1 MHKTKKKWGNE
12 GLGLTNSPII
22 DFLCHMPF
30 LTVTICLLAAY
41 GVLMALYT
49 RGYWRMR
56 PFAAGSKVP
65 KSKFSVIIPARN
77 EASNIEDCITGIL
90 AQKYPAHLF
99 DIIVVDDFSE
109 DETAQVVSKI
119 ALQHNNVRLLQLKDF
134 TNNENLIAY
143 KKRAIEIAINEAS
156 GDWIVTTDAD
166 CSVTT
171 NWLATYDAYIQE
183 HDCVMMAAPVAYTNT
198 GSLLSIFQVLD
209 FISLQGITAAAV
221 ASGSHTLCNGANLCY
236 SKKAFESV
244 GKFSGIDHLPSGDDM
259 LLMHKMKKSYPGKI
273 GYLFAQ
279 EAVVTT
285 APSATL
291 GLFLQQRIRWAS
303 KATGYQDKIIF
314 WILLLVYLVN
324 ASLLLYLPIHFLQTG
339 NIYTWLILIG
349 CKTLIEIPFMFAS
362 ATFFKQQKL
371 LWWFALM
378 QPFHI
383 VYTLVAGWFGTFG
396 SYKWKGRTVMKQ
408 QDDHF
413 FRKLRRNKAASV
425 SLFIVA
431 AAFLMAVFAYFM
443 APEHSPNAN
452 RMIPEIGSMKPGFTI
467 QLLQVKRIGETKQIS
482 FFEKLI
488 GGEEDVYTFIPIT
501 SYTIKGSDI
510 YFQKYIDEGITESGV
525 MQLSLVAN
533 NPVITQTYYAGT
545 DKFGRDMLSR
555 LIIGVRVS
563 LGVGLIAVLLSLT
576 IGILL
581 GALAGFYRGWI
592 DECIMWFINVIWS
605 IPTLL
610 LVFAI
615 TLVLGKGFWQVFIA
629 VGLTMWVNVAR
640 LVRGQVMAI
649 KNREFIEATRVLGY
663 SDTRTI
669 FIHILPNIIGP
680 ILVIAASNFASA
692 IVIEAGLSFLGV
704 GVQPPQ
710 PSWGLM
716 IKENYNFIITHNP
729 ALALAPGIAIMI
741 LVLAFNLLGNG
752 LRDAF
757 NVREK

>member
-1 MHKTKKKWGNE
+1 M
-12 GLGLTNSPII
+12 
-22 DFLCHMPF
+22 
-30 LTVTICLLAAY
+30 AAY

-49 RGYWRMR
+49 RGHWNLRAFVAKGKT
-56 PFAAGSKVP
+56 PQT
-65 KSKFSVIIPARN
+65 KFSIVIPARN
-77 EASNIEDCITGIL
+77 EAANIENCIAGIL
-90 AQKYPAHLF
+90 AQNYPSHLF
-99 DIIVVDDFSE
+99 ELIVIDDFSE
-109 DETAQVVSKI
+109 DETANIVGSL
-119 ALQHNNVRLLQLKDF
+119 ALQHNNVRLLRLQDF
-134 TNNENLIAY
+134 TKDENIIAY
-143 KKRAIEIAINEAS
+143 KKRAIEIAIEQANHP
-156 GDWIVTTDAD
+156 WIVTTDAD
-166 CSVTT
+166 CSFTN
-171 NWLATYDAYIQE
+171 NWLASYDAYIQE
-183 HDCVMMAAPVAYTNT
+183 HNCVMVAAPVSYKNT
-198 GSLLSIFQVLD
+198 GSFLSVFQVLD

-221 ASGSHTLCNGANLCY
+221 GSGSHTLCNGANLCY
-236 SKKAFESV
+236 SKEAFESV

-259 LLMHKMKKSYPGKI
+259 LLMHKMKRSYPEKI
-273 GYLFAQ
+273 GYLYAQ
-279 EAVVTT
+279 DAVVTT

-291 GLFLQQRIRWAS
+291 DLFIQQRIRWSS
-303 KATGYQDKIIF
+303 KALGYQDKIIF

-324 ASLLLYLPIHFLQTG
+324 FSLLVYLPVNLIETG
-339 NIYTWLILIG
+339 NINNWLFFIG
-349 CKTLIEIPFMFAS
+349 CKTLLEIPFMYA
-362 ATFFKQQKL
+362 AAKFFKQQKL
-371 LWWFALM
+371 LWWFLLM

-383 VYTLVAGWFGTFG
+383 LYTVVAGWFGTFG
-396 SYKWKGRTVMKQ
+396 SYKWKGRTVTKNEP
-408 QDDHF
+408 DRF
-413 FRKLRRNKAASV
+413 FRKLKRNKPASV
-425 SLFIVA
+425 SLYIIT
-431 AAFLMAVFAYFM
+431 AAFLMAVFAYFI

-467 QLLQVKRIGETKQIS
+467 QLLQVKRIGQTTNAS
-482 FFEKLI
+482 FFDRLLNGK
-488 GGEEDVYTFIPIT
+488 EDANTFIPIT
-501 SYTIKGSDI
+501 SYHIKGDSI
-510 YFQKYIDEGITESGV
+510 FFQKYIDEGITEAGV
-525 MQLSLVAN
+525 MPLSLAAKE
-533 NPVITQTYYAGT
+533 PVIKQTYYAGT

-563 LGVGLIAVLLSLT
+563 LGVGMIAVLLSLT

-649 KNREFIEATRVLGY
+649 KNREFIEAARVLGY
-663 SDTRTI
+663 SDMRTI